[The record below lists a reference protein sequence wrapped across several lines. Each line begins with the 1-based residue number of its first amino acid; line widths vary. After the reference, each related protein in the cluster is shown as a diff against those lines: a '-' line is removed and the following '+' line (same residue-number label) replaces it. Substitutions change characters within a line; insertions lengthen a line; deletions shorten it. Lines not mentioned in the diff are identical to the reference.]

1 MWWES
6 RLHDSNIDVDHL
18 VHLKILRP
26 CVRQL
31 VMLNGHL
38 SHLLGL
44 SSNHLWRIYD
54 KVGWSYHDLS
64 ASIKIWACR
73 SPSSWSRSQGPCR
86 AQQVASDSQR
96 CTCSVC
102 PVTTRPCQRSR
113 GSPTTQWKGGQ
124 WLTTLRHKHTNLGVL
139 ESRKSKV
146 LRLDLSKILETKSCF
161 FLLRVGKTAVW
172 NHHYLASSGPGH
184 QDDHGSELVII
195 MLVSSSIGSIWWWLW
210 WGGDEEHLPAA
221 TPRGAS
227 SKTRQS
233 PGFSLSSLAATWYL
247 RFDKHE

>member
-1 MWWES
+1 M
-6 RLHDSNIDVDHL
+6 RIDGDHL

-31 VMLNGHL
+31 VMFNSHL

-54 KVGWSYHDLS
+54 KVGRSYHDLS

-73 SPSSWSRSQGPCR
+73 SPSSWSRSPGPCR
-86 AQQVASDSQR
+86 AQLVASDSQR
-96 CTCSVC
+96 CSMYNVHVLSAHMQMYIHLLTCTCSVC

-124 WLTTLRHKHTNLGVL
+124 WLTTLRHKHTNLGVI
-139 ESRKSKV
+139 ECRKSKV

-172 NHHYLASSGPGH
+172 NHHYLASSGP
-184 QDDHGSELVII
+184 DDHGSDHH
-195 MLVSSSIGSIWWWLW
+195 GS
-210 WGGDEEHLPAA
+210 EHH
-221 TPRGAS
+221 GS
-227 SKTRQS
+227 DHHGSDHH
-233 PGFSLSSLAATWYL
+233 G
-247 RFDKHE
+247 